1 MTSQLT
7 FRAAFKPCLGER
19 PKGKAQ
25 GIDFPMSSTLIMHI
39 HNHELPA
46 VSILAHLR
54 WWTNFYL
61 QLQSIV
67 DNFKKVVL
75 LYGPGM
81 FTVIQTSVL
90 CSKDL

>member
-1 MTSQLT
+1 
-7 FRAAFKPCLGER
+7 
-19 PKGKAQ
+19 
-25 GIDFPMSSTLIMHI
+25 MSSTLTHI
-39 HNHELPA
+39 HDHELPA

-75 LYGPGM
+75 LYGTGM
-81 FTVIQTSVL
+81 FTAIQTYVF
-90 CSKDL
+90 CSKRSLMSSCLLTAIHFILIEMYLSH